1 MPRSSVAISFVC
13 VCAGREVPRL
23 CCDVRYVFGV
33 LRCREHASLSSCDR
47 EARAPARVNAQHG
60 IHAMA
65 DPRPAWHAYWCA
77 EVAGSGGQLVA
88 ASS

>member
-13 VCAGREVPRL
+13 VCAGREVPRF

-47 EARAPARVNAQHG
+47 EARAPARLAQHG

-65 DPRPAWHAYWCA
+65 DPRPADAYIYIVVRRWRA
-77 EVAGSGGQLVA
+77 VA
-88 ASS
+88 ANQ